1 MDSERRSNFKILMFP
16 WLAHGH
22 ILPFL
27 ELAKRILKIK
37 NFHIYLCTT
46 PINFSS
52 IDAFIHANS
61 LRNSIELVQLDLA
74 LNPQLPPHYHTTK
87 NLPNS
92 IIASPIQGTN
102 PKNRTLPTTF
112 IASPTQSRNPEKI
125 DIPVE
130 EANRRRRSLPSAA
143 FLASP

>member
-1 MDSERRSNFKILMFP
+1 MRQRRWSSVHHRRLFSGQTPFTSPPPSMDSERRSNFKILMFP

-22 ILPFL
+22 IFPFL

-61 LRNSIELVQLDLA
+61 LRNSIELVQ
-74 LNPQLPPHYHTTK
+74 P
-87 NLPNS
+87 
-92 IIASPIQGTN
+92 
-102 PKNRTLPTTF
+102 
-112 IASPTQSRNPEKI
+112 
-125 DIPVE
+125 
-130 EANRRRRSLPSAA
+130 
-143 FLASP
+143 